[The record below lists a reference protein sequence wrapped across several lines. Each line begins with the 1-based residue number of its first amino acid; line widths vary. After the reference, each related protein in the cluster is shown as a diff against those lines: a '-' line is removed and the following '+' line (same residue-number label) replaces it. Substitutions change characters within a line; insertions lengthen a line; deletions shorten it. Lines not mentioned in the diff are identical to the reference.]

1 MFFPELVVSIMDNVS
16 EFEMVEVTNF
26 SSAKKNPKFSNTYY
40 TADGSQRAFVPLVK
54 PDTLWFNTGTL
65 CNINCKN
72 CYIES
77 SPQNDRLVYISA
89 KEVQSFLEQINIRK
103 WPVETIGLTGGE
115 PFMNFEI
122 MQIIENI
129 LFPGYKLLVLTNA
142 MRPMMRS
149 RIISG
154 LLDMKR
160 NYGEQIK
167 LRVSLDHFEEEKH
180 DYIRGKGSF
189 KKAIEGLVWLSE
201 NDFQVAIA
209 GRMYWDESEVQ
220 SREGFARFISD
231 NGLNIDPF
239 DPNQLVL
246 FPEMD
251 SAKVT
256 PEITTSC
263 WKVLGKK
270 PTDIMCSSSRM
281 VIKRKNSTHPVVVSC
296 TLLPYAS
303 AFQMGK
309 TLEDAEKPVF
319 LNHKY
324 CSQFC
329 VLGGASC
336 KPNT

>member
-1 MFFPELVVSIMDNVS
+1 MDNVN
-16 EFEMVEVTNF
+16 EFAMEEVSNPSTVTRI
-26 SSAKKNPKFSNTYY
+26 PKFSNTYY

-65 CNINCKN
+65 CNITCKN

-89 KEVQSFLEQINIRK
+89 KEVQSFLDQIKNRE

-122 MQIIENI
+122 MEIIKNI
-129 LFPGYKLLVLTNA
+129 LSLDFELLILTNA
-142 MRPMMRS
+142 MRPMMRP
-149 RIISG
+149 RIKSG
-154 LLDMKR
+154 LLEMQR
-160 NYGEQIK
+160 NYREQII

-180 DYIRGKGSF
+180 DFIRGKGSF
-189 KKAIEGLVWLSE
+189 RKAIEGLVWLTE
-201 NDFQVAIA
+201 NEFQVAIA
-209 GRMYWDESEVQ
+209 GRMYWNETEPQ
-220 SREGFARFISD
+220 SRAGFAKFINK
-231 NGLNIDPF
+231 NGLKIDPF

-251 SAKVT
+251 IAKVT

-263 WKVLGKK
+263 WKILGKK
-270 PTDIMCSSSRM
+270 PTDVMCSSSRM
-281 VIKRKNSTHPVVVSC
+281 VIKRKNATHPVVVSC
-296 TLLPYAS
+296 TLLPYS
-303 AFQMGK
+303 SEFQMGR
-309 TLEDAEKPVF
+309 TLKEAEKPVF
-319 LNHKY
+319 LKHKY

>member
-1 MFFPELVVSIMDNVS
+1 MDNVN
-16 EFEMVEVTNF
+16 EFAVEEVTSP
-26 SSAKKNPKFSNTYY
+26 SSFNRNSKFSNTYY

-65 CNINCKN
+65 CNITCKN

-89 KEVQSFLEQINIRK
+89 KEVQSFLDQIKIRK

-122 MQIIENI
+122 IQIIENI
-129 LFPGYKLLVLTNA
+129 LSRGFELLVLTNA
-142 MRPMMRS
+142 MRPMMRP
-149 RIISG
+149 RITSS
-154 LLDMKR
+154 LLELQRK
-160 NYGEQIK
+160 YGEQIK

-189 KKAIEGLVWLSE
+189 NKAIEGLVWLTE

-209 GRMYWDESEVQ
+209 GRMYWDESETQ
-220 SREGFARFISD
+220 SRKGFAHFIAD
-231 NGLNIDPF
+231 NGLKIDPY

-251 SAKVT
+251 IAKVT

-263 WKVLGKK
+263 WKILGKK

-296 TLLPYAS
+296 TLLPYS
-303 AFQMGK
+303 SEFQMGK
-309 TLEDAEKPVF
+309 TLKEAEKPVF

-336 KPNT
+336 KPNA